1 MSEVLIK
8 VERNGKVK
16 LPKEFMEFW
25 KIKDGDHVLV
35 HRGRETVVLLP
46 TDKKPILH
54 KKKSKSLPSRI
65 LEKTADAKERGY
77 NELSLEDYYEMFPD
91 VVKPTIRARLTE
103 LVKSEELHRDFTNYR
118 SVFRLP

>member
-1 MSEVLIK
+1 MNEVFLQVDK
-8 VERNGKVK
+8 SGKVK
-16 LPKEFMEFW
+16 LPQEFLEFW
-25 KIKDGDHVLV
+25 KIKTGDHVLV

-46 TDKKPILH
+46 TDKKPIF
-54 KKKSKSLPSRI
+54 KKKKKESLPSRI
-65 LEKTADAKERGY
+65 MAKTHDAKERGY

-103 LVKSEELHRDFTNYR
+103 LVKSEELHRDFINYR